1 MRDIRSDL
9 QERATLINEE
19 IGVAYDQFQKTLE
32 QLQNERDAKIA
43 DLKSQ
48 LAMVAK
54 FMEFE
59 QRFLGNASPPAPPSP
74 PGPPSPLITLADLF
88 IHRLNEAGRMSREK
102 LVDLAVKE
110 GFFPDAESAVQGVHP
125 MLVNMLRSEAIRE
138 VENGIFAPPTMPQTI
153 KVRRVV

>member
-9 QERATLINEE
+9 QERATLISEQ

-32 QLQNERDAKIA
+32 QVQNERDAKIA
-43 DLKSQ
+43 DLESQ

-54 FMEFE
+54 FIEFE
-59 QRFLGNASPPAPPSP
+59 QRYEERFLGNSSPPAPPSP
-74 PGPPSPLITLADLF
+74 LVTLADLF
-88 IHRLNEAGRMSREK
+88 MHRLNEAGRMSRKE
-102 LVDLAVKE
+102 LADLAVKE

-138 VENGIFAPPTMPQTI
+138 VENGIFAPPTTPQKI

>member
-9 QERATLINEE
+9 QERATLINEQ
-19 IGVAYDQFQKTLE
+19 IRVAYDQFQKILE

-43 DLKSQ
+43 DLKSE

-74 PGPPSPLITLADLF
+74 PAPRHSAAHSEQHRQATDLTRQE
-88 IHRLNEAGRMSREK
+88 RLVG
-102 LVDLAVKE
+102 
-110 GFFPDAESAVQGVHP
+110 
-125 MLVNMLRSEAIRE
+125 
-138 VENGIFAPPTMPQTI
+138 
-153 KVRRVV
+153 

>member
-19 IGVAYDQFQKTLE
+19 IGVAYDQFQKILE

-43 DLKSQ
+43 DLKSE

-59 QRFLGNASPPAPPSP
+59 QRFLGNASPPAPRHSAAH
-74 PGPPSPLITLADLF
+74 SEQHRQATDLTRQE
-88 IHRLNEAGRMSREK
+88 RLVG
-102 LVDLAVKE
+102 
-110 GFFPDAESAVQGVHP
+110 
-125 MLVNMLRSEAIRE
+125 
-138 VENGIFAPPTMPQTI
+138 
-153 KVRRVV
+153 

>member
-9 QERATLINEE
+9 QERATLINEQ
-19 IGVAYDQFQKTLE
+19 IRAAYDQFQKILE
-32 QLQNERDAKIA
+32 QLQKERDAKIA

-59 QRFLGNASPPAPPSP
+59 QWFLGNASPPAPPSP
-74 PGPPSPLITLADLF
+74 LVTLADIF
-88 IHRLNEAGRMSREK
+88 MHRLNEAGRMAREE
-102 LVDLAVKE
+102 LADLAVKE
-110 GFFPDAESAVQGVHP
+110 GFFPDAESAVQGVQP
-125 MLVNMLRSEAIRE
+125 MLVDLLRNGLIRE
-138 VENGIFAPPTMPQTI
+138 VENGIFAPPTMSQTI